1 MLRGASTPEGCSRRS
16 PGPYA
21 PLLRVICGSE
31 VSLCPFLRDSLHG
44 LPSPC
49 TPAAGRR
56 GEILRF
62 LLALVC
68 MLLENEVY
76 VAVTDCQPTWKAPF
90 KQQSDSVPIGET
102 SGGSPGES
110 PEFEGWCAVQREARR
125 EAHPGGGG
133 RQAGGPQAGL
143 CLHFR
148 APGRRGANGL
158 ASALQTGPGK
168 VGWCLSPTNSRTPPI
183 AGQG

>member
-1 MLRGASTPEGCSRRS
+1 MDPRCLS
-16 PGPYA
+16 A
-21 PLLRVICGSE
+21 PPCE
-31 VSLCPFLRDSLHG
+31 TDSLHG

-49 TPAAGRR
+49 TLAAGCW

-143 CLHFR
+143 CLHCR

-158 ASALQTGPGK
+158 ASAPQTGPGK
-168 VGWCLSPTNSRTPPI
+168 VGWCLSPTNLRTPPI